1 MLCLFLQVIGRY
13 KKNVK
18 PILKNTQK
26 KEKISKTAMNLQKT
40 QSQRAGTR
48 GPYMFGFELFLIAGG
63 TGPAPTGFFLRFRLQ
78 KILIL

>member
-1 MLCLFLQVIGRY
+1 
-13 KKNVK
+13 
-18 PILKNTQK
+18 
-26 KEKISKTAMNLQKT
+26 MNLQKT